1 MRHVKIYESFQTE
14 DEISKICKKY
24 NIEDYI
30 ISSDGLVEVVG
41 DVDLSHR
48 DLSKLPLKFGKI
60 DGAFYCDRNKLTS
73 LEGAPQTVTGS
84 FICRTNMLTSLE
96 GAPQTVTG
104 SFICDFNR
112 LISLK
117 GAPESVGGNFY
128 SDNNELITL
137 EGAPKSVG
145 GDFHCDR
152 NKLTSLEGA
161 PESVGGS
168 FNCNYNQL
176 TSLEGAPESVADV
189 FYCDRNQLTSLE
201 GAPLECGTFHLS
213 STTIENYK
221 YPKSLLEI
229 LAKTN
234 ALYARK
240 ETKQLILTIMSA
252 DYFNKQLIEN
262 PEKTIM
268 SLKSVWNDPEFKE
281 IRKDIIIPAK
291 YKDIFKL
298 NMDLADIGF

>member
-1 MRHVKIYESFQTE
+1 MNINKHMKNIELYESFQTK

-24 NIEDYI
+24 NIENWS
-30 ISSDGLVEVVG
+30 ISSDGLVDVVG
-41 DVDLSHR
+41 NVDLEY
-48 DLSKLPLKFGKI
+48 LELPKLPLKFGKI
-60 DGAFYCDRNKLTS
+60 DGSFSCSHNKLTTLEGAPQSVSGNFRCRVNLLTS
-73 LEGAPQTVTGS
+73 LEGAPQKVGGY
-84 FICRTNMLTSLE
+84 FY
-96 GAPQTVTG
+96 
-104 SFICDFNR
+104 CDFNR

-117 GAPESVGGNFY
+117 GAP
-128 SDNNELITL
+128 
-137 EGAPKSVG
+137 
-145 GDFHCDR
+145 
-152 NKLTSLEGA
+152 
-161 PESVGGS
+161 
-168 FNCNYNQL
+168 
-176 TSLEGAPESVADV
+176 
-189 FYCDRNQLTSLE
+189 
-201 GAPLECGTFHLS
+201 LECGAFHLN

-291 YKDIFKL
+291 YKDMLKL
-298 NMDLADIGF
+298 TTNLADIGF

>member
-30 ISSDGLVEVVG
+30 ISSDGLVDVAG

-117 GAPESVGGNFY
+117 GAP
-128 SDNNELITL
+128 
-137 EGAPKSVG
+137 
-145 GDFHCDR
+145 
-152 NKLTSLEGA
+152 
-161 PESVGGS
+161 
-168 FNCNYNQL
+168 
-176 TSLEGAPESVADV
+176 
-189 FYCDRNQLTSLE
+189 
-201 GAPLECGTFHLS
+201 LECGAFHLN
-213 STTIENYK
+213 STTIEDYK

-298 NMDLADIGF
+298 NIDLADIGF

>member
-1 MRHVKIYESFQTE
+1 MRHVKIYESFQTK

-30 ISSDGLVEVVG
+30 ISSDGLVDVVG
-41 DVDLSHR
+41 NVDLK
-48 DLSKLPLKFGKI
+48 DLELTKLPLKFGKI
-60 DGAFYCDRNKLTS
+60 DGDFHCDRNKLTS

-201 GAPLECGTFHLS
+201 GAPLECGTFS
-213 STTIENYK
+213 SDGIYIGNYK
-221 YPKSLLEI
+221 YPKSLLKVLHNSSES
-229 LAKTN
+229 
-234 ALYARK
+234 
-240 ETKQLILTIMSA
+240 TKQLILTIMSA

-281 IRKDIIIPAK
+281 IRKDIIIPTK
-291 YKDIFKL
+291 YKDMLKL
-298 NMDLADIGF
+298 TTNLADIGF

>member
-1 MRHVKIYESFQTE
+1 MRHVKIYESFQTK

-24 NIEDYI
+24 YIEDYI
-30 ISSDGLVEVVG
+30 ISSDGLVDVVG
-41 DVDLSHR
+41 NVDLE
-48 DLSKLPLKFGKI
+48 DLELTKLPLKFGKI
-60 DGAFYCDRNKLTS
+60 DGDFHCDRNK
-73 LEGAPQTVTGS
+73 
-84 FICRTNMLTSLE
+84 LTSLE

-117 GAPESVGGNFY
+117 GAP
-128 SDNNELITL
+128 
-137 EGAPKSVG
+137 
-145 GDFHCDR
+145 
-152 NKLTSLEGA
+152 
-161 PESVGGS
+161 
-168 FNCNYNQL
+168 
-176 TSLEGAPESVADV
+176 
-189 FYCDRNQLTSLE
+189 
-201 GAPLECGTFHLS
+201 LECGTFHLN

-291 YKDIFKL
+291 YKDMLKL
-298 NMDLADIGF
+298 TTNLADIGF